1 MNKEEK
7 VKVVEE
13 LKGQL
18 NDYKSIYLTDIAG
31 LDAMQTSKLRRE
43 CFNSNVKLSVVKNT
57 FLERAMSESETDFGE
72 LKDLL
77 KGNTT
82 IMLSESGNSP
92 AKVIKKFRKDG
103 EKPILKGAFVDEAI
117 YIGDDQIEALF
128 NLKSKEEV
136 IGEIITLLQ
145 SPAKNVISA
154 LKSSS
159 GKIAGLVK
167 TLSENPIEGEKAEEP
182 AAEEAKAE
190 EPAAEEAKAEEPA
203 AEEAKAEEPV
213 AEEAKAEEP
222 AAEEAKAEEPAAEE
236 AKAEEPAAEENKSEE
251 QTSEDESNDESK

>member
-43 CFNSNVKLSVVKNT
+43 CFNSNVKISVVKNT
-57 FLERAMSESETDFGE
+57 FLERAMSESEADFGE

-167 TLSENPIEGEKAEEP
+167 TLSENPIEGEKTDKP
-182 AAEEAKAE
+182 AAEKAKAD
-190 EPAAEEAKAEEPA
+190 EPLAEETKT
-203 AEEAKAEEPV
+203 
-213 AEEAKAEEP
+213 
-222 AAEEAKAEEPAAEE
+222 
-236 AKAEEPAAEENKSEE
+236 EEPAAEENKSEE
-251 QTSEDESNDESK
+251 QTSEDESSDESK

>member
-7 VKVVEE
+7 VIAVEE

-18 NDYKSIYLTDIAG
+18 ADYKSIYLTDIAG
-31 LDAMQTSKLRRE
+31 LNALETSKLRRE

-57 FLERAMSESETDFGE
+57 FLERAMSESENDFGE
-72 LKDLL
+72 LKELL

-82 IMLSESGNSP
+82 IMLSTIGNSP

-103 EKPILKGAFVDEAI
+103 DKPILKGAFVDEAI
-117 YIGDDQIEALF
+117 YIGDEHIDALF

-167 TLSENPIEGEKAEEP
+167 TLSEKPAEEVKAEEPVAEEVKAEEP
-182 AAEEAKAE
+182 AAEEVKAE
-190 EPAAEEAKAEEPA
+190 EPAAEEVKAEETN
-203 AEEAKAEEPV
+203 KA
-213 AEEAKAEEP
+213 
-222 AAEEAKAEEPAAEE
+222 
-236 AKAEEPAAEENKSEE
+236 EE
-251 QTSEDESNDESK
+251 QTSEDESKDESE

>member
-18 NDYKSIYLTDIAG
+18 SDYKSIYLTDIAG

-43 CFNSNVKLSVVKNT
+43 CFNSEVKLSVVKNT
-57 FLERAMSESETDFGE
+57 FIQRAMSESENDFGE

-82 IMLSESGNSP
+82 IMLSKTGNSP
-92 AKVIKKFRKDG
+92 AKIIKKFRKDG
-103 EKPILKGAFVDEAI
+103 DKPILKGAFVDEAI
-117 YIGDDQIEALF
+117 YIGDEHIEALF

-136 IGEIITLLQ
+136 LGEIISILK

-159 GKIAGLVK
+159 GIIAGLVK
-167 TLSENPIEGEKAEEP
+167 TLTEKP
-182 AAEEAKAE
+182 VEEAKAE
-190 EPAAEEAKAEEPA
+190 DLAEDPAKAIEDT
-203 AEEAKAEEPV
+203 KAEDET
-213 AEEAKAEEP
+213 EKT
-222 AAEEAKAEEPAAEE
+222 
-236 AKAEEPAAEENKSEE
+236 EE
-251 QTSEDESNDESK
+251 QTSEDESNDESE

>member
-7 VKVVEE
+7 VIAVEE

-18 NDYKSIYLTDIAG
+18 ADYKSIYLTDIAG
-31 LDAMQTSKLRRE
+31 LNAVQTSKLRRE

-57 FLERAMSESETDFGE
+57 FLERAMSESENDFGE
-72 LKDLL
+72 LKELL

-82 IMLSESGNSP
+82 IMLSTIGNSP

-103 EKPILKGAFVDEAI
+103 DKPILKGAFVDEAI
-117 YIGDDQIEALF
+117 YIGDEHIDALF

-167 TLSENPIEGEKAEEP
+167 TLSEKPAEEV
-182 AAEEAKAE
+182 
-190 EPAAEEAKAEEPA
+190 
-203 AEEAKAEEPV
+203 KAEEPV
-213 AEEAKAEEP
+213 AEEVKAEETN
-222 AAEEAKAEEPAAEE
+222 KA
-236 AKAEEPAAEENKSEE
+236 EE
-251 QTSEDESNDESK
+251 QTSEDESKDESE

>member
-43 CFNSNVKLSVVKNT
+43 CFNFNVKLSVVKNT

-82 IMLSESGNSP
+82 VMLSESGNRP
-92 AKVIKKFRKDG
+92 AIFPLLDLRA
-103 EKPILKGAFVDEAI
+103 EITFLA
-117 YIGDDQIEALF
+117 GD
-128 NLKSKEEV
+128 
-136 IGEIITLLQ
+136 
-145 SPAKNVISA
+145 
-154 LKSSS
+154 
-159 GKIAGLVK
+159 
-167 TLSENPIEGEKAEEP
+167 
-182 AAEEAKAE
+182 
-190 EPAAEEAKAEEPA
+190 
-203 AEEAKAEEPV
+203 
-213 AEEAKAEEP
+213 
-222 AAEEAKAEEPAAEE
+222 
-236 AKAEEPAAEENKSEE
+236 
-251 QTSEDESNDESK
+251 

>member
-167 TLSENPIEGEKAEEP
+167 TLSENPIEGEKAD
-182 AAEEAKAE
+182 
-190 EPAAEEAKAEEPA
+190 
-203 AEEAKAEEPV
+203 EPV
-213 AEEAKAEEP
+213 AEEAKADEPVAEEAKVDEP
-222 AAEEAKAEEPAAEE
+222 VAEEAKADETE
-236 AKAEEPAAEENKSEE
+236 AEENKSEE

>member
-7 VKVVEE
+7 VKVVED
-13 LKGQL
+13 LKDQL

-57 FLERAMSESETDFGE
+57 FLERAMSESENDFGE

-77 KGNTT
+77 SGNTT

-92 AKVIKKFRKDG
+92 AKVIKKFRKDS

-117 YIGDDQIEALF
+117 YVGDDKIEALF

-167 TLSENPIEGEKAEEP
+167 ELIENPVDDNKQDKSKAEESKP
-182 AAEEAKAE
+182 EEPLVEEPKAE
-190 EPAAEEAKAEEPA
+190 ESKPEEPLAEEPKAEES
-203 AEEAKAEEPV
+203 
-213 AEEAKAEEP
+213 
-222 AAEEAKAEEPAAEE
+222 
-236 AKAEEPAAEENKSEE
+236 KSEE

>member
-1 MNKEEK
+1 MNKQDK

-13 LKGQL
+13 LKSQL
-18 NDYKSIYLTDIAG
+18 ANYKSIYLTDIAG
-31 LDAMQTSKLRRE
+31 LDAVQTSKLRRE
-43 CFNSNVKLSVVKNT
+43 CFNSDVKLSVVKNT
-57 FLERAMSESETDFGE
+57 FLERAMSESDNEFGE

-82 IMLSESGNSP
+82 IMLSKVGNSP

-103 EKPILKGAFVDEAI
+103 DKPILKGAFVDEAI
-117 YIGDDQIEALF
+117 YVGDNHIEALF

-167 TLSENPIEGEKAEEP
+167 TLSEKPVDEVKSEEP
-182 AAEEAKAE
+182 AVDEVKSE
-190 EPAAEEAKAEEPA
+190 EPALDEVKSEEPA
-203 AEEAKAEEPV
+203 VDEVKNEETDKP
-213 AEEAKAEEP
+213 
-222 AAEEAKAEEPAAEE
+222 
-236 AKAEEPAAEENKSEE
+236 EE
-251 QTSEDESNDESK
+251 QTSEDESNDESE

>member
-18 NDYKSIYLTDIAG
+18 SDYKSIYLTDIAG
-31 LDAMQTSKLRRE
+31 LDALQTSKLRRE
-43 CFNSNVKLSVVKNT
+43 CFNSDVKLSVVKNT
-57 FLERAMSESETDFGE
+57 FLQRAMSESENDFGE

-82 IMLSESGNSP
+82 IMLSKTGNSP

-103 EKPILKGAFVDEAI
+103 DKPILKGAFVDEAI
-117 YIGDDQIEALF
+117 YIGDEHIEALF

-136 IGEIITLLQ
+136 LGEIISILQ

-167 TLSENPIEGEKAEEP
+167 TLTENPVGEAEEP

-203 AEEAKAEEPV
+203 AEEAKTEDET
-213 AEEAKAEEP
+213 EKT
-222 AAEEAKAEEPAAEE
+222 
-236 AKAEEPAAEENKSEE
+236 EE
-251 QTSEDESNDESK
+251 QTSEGESKDESE

>member
-1 MNKEEK
+1 MNKQEK
-7 VKVVEE
+7 VKAVEE

-18 NDYKSIYLTDIAG
+18 DDFKSIYLTDIAG
-31 LDAMQTSKLRRE
+31 LNAVQTSKLRRE

-57 FLERAMSESETDFGE
+57 FLERAMNESENDFGE

-77 KGNTT
+77 NGNTT
-82 IMLSESGNSP
+82 VMLSSIGNSP

-103 EKPILKGAFVDEAI
+103 DKPILKGAFVDEAI
-117 YIGDDQIEALF
+117 YIGDEHIEALF

-167 TLSENPIEGEKAEEP
+167 TLSEKPAEEVKVEEP
-182 AAEEAKAE
+182 AAEEVKVE
-190 EPAAEEAKAEEPA
+190 EPAAEEVKVEEPA
-203 AEEAKAEEPV
+203 ADQVKAEE
-213 AEEAKAEEP
+213 
-222 AAEEAKAEEPAAEE
+222 
-236 AKAEEPAAEENKSEE
+236 NDKSEE
-251 QTSEDESNDESK
+251 QTSEDESKDESK

>member
-7 VKVVEE
+7 VIAVEE

-18 NDYKSIYLTDIAG
+18 ADYKSIYLTDIAG
-31 LDAMQTSKLRRE
+31 LNAVQTSKLRRE

-57 FLERAMSESETDFGE
+57 FLERAMSESENDFGE
-72 LKDLL
+72 LKELL

-82 IMLSESGNSP
+82 IMLSTIGNSP
-92 AKVIKKFRKDG
+92 AKVIKKFRKDVD
-103 EKPILKGAFVDEAI
+103 KPILKGAFVDEAI
-117 YIGDDQIEALF
+117 YIGDEHIDALF

-145 SPAKNVISA
+145 SPAKNIISA

-167 TLSENPIEGEKAEEP
+167 TLSEKPAEEVKAQEPVAEEVKAEEPVAEEVKAEEP
-182 AAEEAKAE
+182 AAEEVKAE
-190 EPAAEEAKAEEPA
+190 ETNKA
-203 AEEAKAEEPV
+203 
-213 AEEAKAEEP
+213 
-222 AAEEAKAEEPAAEE
+222 
-236 AKAEEPAAEENKSEE
+236 EE
-251 QTSEDESNDESK
+251 QTSEDESKDESE

>member
-1 MNKEEK
+1 MNKQEK
-7 VKVVEE
+7 VKAVEE

-18 NDYKSIYLTDIAG
+18 DDYKSIYLTDIAG
-31 LDAMQTSKLRRE
+31 LNAVQTSKLRRE

-57 FLERAMSESETDFGE
+57 FLERAMNESENDFGE

-77 KGNTT
+77 NGNTT
-82 IMLSESGNSP
+82 VMLSSIGNSP

-103 EKPILKGAFVDEAI
+103 DKPILKGAFVDEAI
-117 YIGDDQIEALF
+117 YIGDEHIEALF

-167 TLSENPIEGEKAEEP
+167 TLSEKPAEEVKVEEP
-182 AAEEAKAE
+182 AAEEVKVEEPAVDQVKAE
-190 EPAAEEAKAEEPA
+190 E
-203 AEEAKAEEPV
+203 
-213 AEEAKAEEP
+213 
-222 AAEEAKAEEPAAEE
+222 
-236 AKAEEPAAEENKSEE
+236 NDKSEE
-251 QTSEDESNDESK
+251 QTSEDESKDESK

>member
-7 VKVVEE
+7 VIAVEE

-18 NDYKSIYLTDIAG
+18 ADYKSIYLTDIAG
-31 LDAMQTSKLRRE
+31 LNAVQTSKLRRE
-43 CFNSNVKLSVVKNT
+43 CFNSNVKLKVVKNT
-57 FLERAMSESETDFGE
+57 FLERAMSESENDYGE
-72 LKDLL
+72 LKELL

-82 IMLSESGNSP
+82 IMLSSIGNSP

-103 EKPILKGAFVDEAI
+103 DKPILKGAFVDEAI
-117 YIGDDQIEALF
+117 YIGDEHIEALF

-167 TLSENPIEGEKAEEP
+167 TLSENPVIEEVKAEEEVV
-182 AAEEAKAE
+182 EEVKAE
-190 EPAAEEAKAEEPA
+190 EEVVEEVKAEETD
-203 AEEAKAEEPV
+203 KA
-213 AEEAKAEEP
+213 
-222 AAEEAKAEEPAAEE
+222 
-236 AKAEEPAAEENKSEE
+236 EE

>member
-1 MNKEEK
+1 M
-7 VKVVEE
+7 
-13 LKGQL
+13 
-18 NDYKSIYLTDIAG
+18 
-31 LDAMQTSKLRRE
+31 
-43 CFNSNVKLSVVKNT
+43 
-57 FLERAMSESETDFGE
+57 
-72 LKDLL
+72 
-77 KGNTT
+77 
-82 IMLSESGNSP
+82 
-92 AKVIKKFRKDG
+92 
-103 EKPILKGAFVDEAI
+103 DEAI

-167 TLSENPIEGEKAEEP
+167 TLSENPIVGEKAEEP

-190 EPAAEEAKAEEPA
+190 EPAAEEAE
-203 AEEAKAEEPV
+203 
-213 AEEAKAEEP
+213 
-222 AAEEAKAEEPAAEE
+222 
-236 AKAEEPAAEENKSEE
+236 AEEPAAEENKSEE

>member
-7 VKVVEE
+7 VQAVEE

-18 NDYKSIYLTDIAG
+18 ADYKSIYLTDIAG
-31 LDAMQTSKLRRE
+31 LNAVQTSKLRRE

-57 FLERAMSESETDFGE
+57 FLERAMSESENDFGE
-72 LKDLL
+72 LKELL

-82 IMLSESGNSP
+82 IMLSTIGNSP

-103 EKPILKGAFVDEAI
+103 DNPILKGAFVDEAI
-117 YIGDDQIEALF
+117 YIGDEHIDALF

-167 TLSENPIEGEKAEEP
+167 TLSEKPAEEVKAEEP
-182 AAEEAKAE
+182 AAEEVKAEEPVAEEVKAE
-190 EPAAEEAKAEEPA
+190 EPAAEEVKAEETN
-203 AEEAKAEEPV
+203 KA
-213 AEEAKAEEP
+213 
-222 AAEEAKAEEPAAEE
+222 
-236 AKAEEPAAEENKSEE
+236 EE
-251 QTSEDESNDESK
+251 QTSEDESKDESE

>member
-13 LKGQL
+13 LKSQL

-72 LKDLL
+72 LKELL

-92 AKVIKKFRKDG
+92 AKVIKKLRKG
-103 EKPILKGAFVDEAI
+103 SEKPILKGAFVDEAI

-136 IGEIITLLQ
+136 IGDIIALLQ
-145 SPAKNVISA
+145 SPAKNIISA

-167 TLSENPIEGEKAEEP
+167 TLSENPIDGEKANEPAAEKTKVDEP
-182 AAEEAKAE
+182 AAEES
-190 EPAAEEAKAEEPA
+190 
-203 AEEAKAEEPV
+203 
-213 AEEAKAEEP
+213 
-222 AAEEAKAEEPAAEE
+222 
-236 AKAEEPAAEENKSEE
+236 KSEE
-251 QTSEDESNDESK
+251 QTSEDKSNDESK

>member
-7 VKVVEE
+7 VIAVEE

-18 NDYKSIYLTDIAG
+18 ADYKSIYLTDIAG
-31 LDAMQTSKLRRE
+31 LNAVQTSKLRRE

-57 FLERAMSESETDFGE
+57 FLERAMSESENDFGE
-72 LKDLL
+72 LKELL

-82 IMLSESGNSP
+82 IMLSTIGNSP

-103 EKPILKGAFVDEAI
+103 DKPILKGAFVDEAI
-117 YIGDDQIEALF
+117 YIGDEHIDALF

-167 TLSENPIEGEKAEEP
+167 TLSEKPAEEVKAEEP
-182 AAEEAKAE
+182 AAEEVKAE
-190 EPAAEEAKAEEPA
+190 EPAAEEVKAEDPVAEEVKAEESA
-203 AEEAKAEEPV
+203 AEEVKAEEPV
-213 AEEAKAEEP
+213 AEEVKADEP
-222 AAEEAKAEEPAAEE
+222 AAEEVKAEETN
-236 AKAEEPAAEENKSEE
+236 KAEE
-251 QTSEDESNDESK
+251 QTSEDESKDESE

>member
-167 TLSENPIEGEKAEEP
+167 TLSENPIEDEKTDKP
-182 AAEEAKAE
+182 AAEEAKTD
-190 EPAAEEAKAEEPA
+190 
-203 AEEAKAEEPV
+203 EPV
-213 AEEAKAEEP
+213 AEEAKTEEP
-222 AAEEAKAEEPAAEE
+222 AVEEAKT
-236 AKAEEPAAEENKSEE
+236 EEPAAEENKSEE

>member
-7 VKVVEE
+7 VIAVEE

-18 NDYKSIYLTDIAG
+18 ADYKSIYLTDIAG
-31 LDAMQTSKLRRE
+31 LNAVQTSKLRRE
-43 CFNSNVKLSVVKNT
+43 CFNSNVKLSVVKNK
-57 FLERAMSESETDFGE
+57 FLERAMSESENDFGE
-72 LKDLL
+72 LKELL

-82 IMLSESGNSP
+82 IMLSTIGNSP

-103 EKPILKGAFVDEAI
+103 DKPILKGAFVDEAI
-117 YIGDDQIEALF
+117 YIGDEHIDALF

-167 TLSENPIEGEKAEEP
+167 TLSEKPAEEVKAEEP
-182 AAEEAKAE
+182 AAEEVKAEEPVAEEVKAE
-190 EPAAEEAKAEEPA
+190 EPAAEEVKAEETN
-203 AEEAKAEEPV
+203 KA
-213 AEEAKAEEP
+213 
-222 AAEEAKAEEPAAEE
+222 
-236 AKAEEPAAEENKSEE
+236 EE
-251 QTSEDESNDESK
+251 QTSEDESKDESE

>member
-7 VKVVEE
+7 VKAVEE

-18 NDYKSIYLTDIAG
+18 ADYKSIYLTDIAG
-31 LDAMQTSKLRRE
+31 LDAVQTSKLRRE
-43 CFNSNVKLSVVKNT
+43 CFNSDVKLSVVKNT
-57 FLERAMSESETDFGE
+57 FLERAMSESESDFGE
-72 LKDLL
+72 LKELL

-82 IMLSESGNSP
+82 IMLSAIGNSP
-92 AKVIKKFRKDG
+92 AKVIKNFRKDRD
-103 EKPILKGAFVDEAI
+103 KPILKGAFVDEAI
-117 YIGDDQIEALF
+117 YIGDEHIEALF

-167 TLSENPIEGEKAEEP
+167 TLSEKPAEEIKAVEAVKEVKAEEV
-182 AAEEAKAE
+182 KAE
-190 EPAAEEAKAEEPA
+190 EGKAEEVT
-203 AEEAKAEEPV
+203 EEVKAEETD
-213 AEEAKAEEP
+213 KA
-222 AAEEAKAEEPAAEE
+222 
-236 AKAEEPAAEENKSEE
+236 EE
-251 QTSEDESNDESK
+251 QTSDDESKDESK

>member
-7 VKVVEE
+7 GKAVEE

-18 NDYKSIYLTDIAG
+18 ADYKSIYLTDIAG
-31 LDAMQTSKLRRE
+31 LNAVQTSKLRRE

-57 FLERAMSESETDFGE
+57 FLERAMSESENDFGE
-72 LKDLL
+72 LKELL
-77 KGNTT
+77 KGNTAV
-82 IMLSESGNSP
+82 MLSSIANSP
-92 AKVIKKFRKDG
+92 AKVIKKFRKGGD
-103 EKPILKGAFVDEAI
+103 KPILKGAFVDEAI
-117 YIGDDQIEALF
+117 YIGDEHIEALF

-167 TLSENPIEGEKAEEP
+167 TLSEKTAEEVKAEEP
-182 AAEEAKAE
+182 AAKAEEPLLRLRNQLEEVKAEEPAVEEAKAE
-190 EPAAEEAKAEEPA
+190 ETD
-203 AEEAKAEEPV
+203 
-213 AEEAKAEEP
+213 
-222 AAEEAKAEEPAAEE
+222 
-236 AKAEEPAAEENKSEE
+236 KSEE
-251 QTSEDESNDESK
+251 QTSEDESKDESE

>member
-13 LKGQL
+13 LKDQL

-167 TLSENPIEGEKAEEP
+167 TLSENPIEDEKTDKP
-182 AAEEAKAE
+182 AAEEAKTD
-190 EPAAEEAKAEEPA
+190 EPLAEEAKTEEPA
-203 AEEAKAEEPV
+203 VEEAKT
-213 AEEAKAEEP
+213 
-222 AAEEAKAEEPAAEE
+222 
-236 AKAEEPAAEENKSEE
+236 EEPAAEENKSEE

>member
-57 FLERAMSESETDFGE
+57 FLERAMSESENDFGE
-72 LKDLL
+72 LKELL
-77 KGNTT
+77 SGNTT

-92 AKVIKKFRKDG
+92 AKVIKKFRKDS

-117 YIGDDQIEALF
+117 YIGDDKVEALF

-136 IGEIITLLQ
+136 LGEIITLLL

-159 GKIAGLVK
+159 GKVAGLVK
-167 TLSENPIEGEKAEEP
+167 TLAENPVDGEKVEEPSAEEVKVEEPAAEEP
-182 AAEEAKAE
+182 AAEEEKAE
-190 EPAAEEAKAEEPA
+190 ELKAEE
-203 AEEAKAEEPV
+203 K
-213 AEEAKAEEP
+213 
-222 AAEEAKAEEPAAEE
+222 
-236 AKAEEPAAEENKSEE
+236 KSEE

>member
-7 VKVVEE
+7 VQAVEE

-18 NDYKSIYLTDIAG
+18 ADYKSIYLTDIAG
-31 LDAMQTSKLRRE
+31 LNAVQTSKLRRE

-57 FLERAMSESETDFGE
+57 FLERAMSESENDFGE
-72 LKDLL
+72 LKELL

-82 IMLSESGNSP
+82 IMLSTIGNSP

-103 EKPILKGAFVDEAI
+103 DKPILKGAFVDEAI
-117 YIGDDQIEALF
+117 YIGDEHIDALF

-167 TLSENPIEGEKAEEP
+167 TLSEKPAEEVKAEEP
-182 AAEEAKAE
+182 AAEEVKAE
-190 EPAAEEAKAEEPA
+190 ETNKA
-203 AEEAKAEEPV
+203 
-213 AEEAKAEEP
+213 
-222 AAEEAKAEEPAAEE
+222 
-236 AKAEEPAAEENKSEE
+236 EE
-251 QTSEDESNDESK
+251 QTSEDESKDESK

>member
-7 VKVVEE
+7 VIAVEE

-18 NDYKSIYLTDIAG
+18 ADYKSIYLTDIAG
-31 LDAMQTSKLRRE
+31 LNALETSKLRRE

-57 FLERAMSESETDFGE
+57 FLERAMSESENDFGE
-72 LKDLL
+72 LKELL

-82 IMLSESGNSP
+82 IMLSTIGNSP

-103 EKPILKGAFVDEAI
+103 DKPILKGAFVDEAI
-117 YIGDDQIEALF
+117 YIGDEHIDALF

-167 TLSENPIEGEKAEEP
+167 TLSEKPAEEVKAEEPVAEEVKAEEP
-182 AAEEAKAE
+182 AAEEVKAE
-190 EPAAEEAKAEEPA
+190 ETNKA
-203 AEEAKAEEPV
+203 
-213 AEEAKAEEP
+213 
-222 AAEEAKAEEPAAEE
+222 
-236 AKAEEPAAEENKSEE
+236 EE
-251 QTSEDESNDESK
+251 QTSEDESKDESE

>member
-7 VKVVEE
+7 VIAVEE

-18 NDYKSIYLTDIAG
+18 ADYKSIYLTDIAG
-31 LDAMQTSKLRRE
+31 LNAVQTSKLRRE
-43 CFNSNVKLSVVKNT
+43 CFNSNVKLSVVKNK
-57 FLERAMSESETDFGE
+57 FLERAMSESENDFGE
-72 LKDLL
+72 LKELL

-82 IMLSESGNSP
+82 IMLSTIGNSP

-103 EKPILKGAFVDEAI
+103 DKPILKGAFVDEAI
-117 YIGDDQIEALF
+117 YIGDEHIDALF

-145 SPAKNVISA
+145 SPTKNVISA

-167 TLSENPIEGEKAEEP
+167 TLSEKPAEEVKAEEP
-182 AAEEAKAE
+182 ATEEVKAE
-190 EPAAEEAKAEEPA
+190 EPATEEVKAEETD
-203 AEEAKAEEPV
+203 KA
-213 AEEAKAEEP
+213 
-222 AAEEAKAEEPAAEE
+222 
-236 AKAEEPAAEENKSEE
+236 EE
-251 QTSEDESNDESK
+251 QTSEDESKDESE

>member
-1 MNKEEK
+1 MNKQDK

-13 LKGQL
+13 LKSQL
-18 NDYKSIYLTDIAG
+18 ANYKSIYLTDIAG
-31 LDAMQTSKLRRE
+31 LDAVQTSKLRRE
-43 CFNSNVKLSVVKNT
+43 CFNSDVKLSVVKNT
-57 FLERAMSESETDFGE
+57 FLERAMSESDNEFGE

-82 IMLSESGNSP
+82 IMLSKVGNSP

-103 EKPILKGAFVDEAI
+103 DKPILKGAFVDEAI
-117 YIGDDQIEALF
+117 YVGDNHIEALF

-167 TLSENPIEGEKAEEP
+167 TLSEKPVDEVKSEEP
-182 AAEEAKAE
+182 AVDEVKNEETDK
-190 EPAAEEAKAEEPA
+190 P
-203 AEEAKAEEPV
+203 
-213 AEEAKAEEP
+213 
-222 AAEEAKAEEPAAEE
+222 
-236 AKAEEPAAEENKSEE
+236 EE
-251 QTSEDESNDESK
+251 QTSEDESKDESE

>member
-13 LKGQL
+13 LKSQL
-18 NDYKSIYLTDIAG
+18 SDYNSIYLTDIAG
-31 LDAMQTSKLRRE
+31 LDSLQTSKLRRE
-43 CFNSNVKLSVVKNT
+43 CFNSEVKLSVVKNT
-57 FLERAMSESETDFGE
+57 FLERAMSESENDFGE

-77 KGNTT
+77 TGNTT
-82 IMLSESGNSP
+82 IMLSKVGNSP

-103 EKPILKGAFVDEAI
+103 DKPILKGAFVDEAI
-117 YIGDDQIEALF
+117 YIGDEHIEALF

-136 IGEIITLLQ
+136 IGEIISILQ

-167 TLSENPIEGEKAEEP
+167 TLTEKPAEETKAEES
-182 AAEEAKAE
+182 ATEETKAE
-190 EPAAEEAKAEEPA
+190 ESATEET
-203 AEEAKAEEPV
+203 KAEEPV
-213 AEEAKAEEP
+213 AGQPDAEDETEKTEEE
-222 AAEEAKAEEPAAEE
+222 
-236 AKAEEPAAEENKSEE
+236 
-251 QTSEDESNDESK
+251 TSEGESKDEPE

>member
-1 MNKEEK
+1 MNKQDK

-13 LKGQL
+13 LKSQL
-18 NDYKSIYLTDIAG
+18 ANYKSIYLTDIAG
-31 LDAMQTSKLRRE
+31 LDAVQTSKLRRE
-43 CFNSNVKLSVVKNT
+43 CFNSDVKLSVVKNT
-57 FLERAMSESETDFGE
+57 FLERAMSESDNEFGE

-82 IMLSESGNSP
+82 IMLSKVGNSP

-103 EKPILKGAFVDEAI
+103 DKPILKGAFVDEAI
-117 YIGDDQIEALF
+117 YVGDNHIEALF

-167 TLSENPIEGEKAEEP
+167 TLSEKPVDEVKSEELAVDEVKSEEP
-182 AAEEAKAE
+182 AVDEVKNEETDK
-190 EPAAEEAKAEEPA
+190 P
-203 AEEAKAEEPV
+203 
-213 AEEAKAEEP
+213 
-222 AAEEAKAEEPAAEE
+222 
-236 AKAEEPAAEENKSEE
+236 EE
-251 QTSEDESNDESK
+251 QTSEDESNDESE